1 MEYKQYSRKGLS
13 EMRPYVS
20 GEDLTGISV
29 SVTDTPE
36 VGGMIARNP
45 KDHKDQWYVAKKYFE
60 DNLEEVATIDATA
73 NKTVGNTDA
82 SGASINVPD
91 IVFFGD
97 GDTFKL
103 ISKASS
109 KKEKWLKSTK
119 AMQIDRIGCVI
130 QVTTQQGDHVAEA
143 VVFVPEVKIEEI
155 KDKEGKVTGRKL
167 VSIAQ

>member
-20 GEDLTGISV
+20 GEDMTGISV
-29 SVTDTPE
+29 SQTDTPE
-36 VGGMIARNP
+36 VGGMVARNP
-45 KDHKDQWYVAKKYFE
+45 KDHADQWYVAKKYFE
-60 DNLEEVATIDATA
+60 DNLEEVGST
-73 NKTVGNTDA
+73 KTVGNTDA
-82 SGASINVPD
+82 SAASVNVPD

-119 AMQIDRIGCVI
+119 AMEINRIGCVI

-143 VVFVPEVKIEEI
+143 VVFVPGVKIEEI
-155 KDKEGKVTGRKL
+155 KDTEGKVTGRKI
-167 VSIAQ
+167 VSITQ